1 MYNLLEYSQNCF
13 MTSGSLWNYYRDQ
26 LKKKMIGLTEAR
38 PARPDLDQDGNQP
51 PRPA

>member
-1 MYNLLEYSQNCF
+1 MA
-13 MTSGSLWNYYRDQ
+13 SGSLWNYYRDQ
-26 LKKKMIGLTEAR
+26 LKKKMIGITEATPAR